1 MDRVPPHNLDAERA
15 ALSAVLLDNQAL
27 VTVMEMLEPE
37 DFYLDAHR
45 TIFSS
50 MREMFDKGTPV
61 DLITLTDHLQA
72 TARLE
77 AVGGPAAVSV
87 LGGLVS
93 TAANVGHWAEIV
105 KDKALLRRLVNEAT
119 GLITEAYGEPEE
131 VEEFLDRAEGKIL
144 EISTRQTQTTYRP
157 IKPLVEETFNILS
170 KMYDGEH
177 SLVGVPSGFK
187 ELDKLTFGF
196 QNGDL
201 IIIAGRPSMG
211 KTALALDIILNASIV
226 NDKKVAFFS
235 LEMSASQVVMRML
248 SSIGRINSSTLRM
261 GNVKPLW
268 KQITNAAGALG
279 QASIFV
285 DDSSS
290 LSGLEVK
297 AKARRIKAEHG
308 LDLVV
313 IDYLQLL
320 HGSGLKKGRDS
331 REQEIAEISRS
342 LKGMAKELDIPVIAL
357 SQLNRAPEAREKG
370 EPRLSDLRESGS
382 LEQDADVVMLIHRP
396 GVYEKKEEDKEAD
409 DRLTRLKIEKQR
421 NGPTGV
427 VDLVFIKEYTRFEP
441 LEGRYDESAI
451 PGDVPF

>member
-157 IKPLVEETFNILS
+157 IKPLVEEPGRSALRLQGTRQAHLRLP
-170 KMYDGEH
+170 ERRPH
-177 SLVGVPSGFK
+177 HHR
-187 ELDKLTFGF
+187 
-196 QNGDL
+196 
-201 IIIAGRPSMG
+201 RPS
-211 KTALALDIILNASIV
+211 V
-226 NDKKVAFFS
+226 H
-235 LEMSASQVVMRML
+235 
-248 SSIGRINSSTLRM
+248 
-261 GNVKPLW
+261 
-268 KQITNAAGALG
+268 G
-279 QASIFV
+279 Q
-285 DDSSS
+285 D
-290 LSGLEVK
+290 
-297 AKARRIKAEHG
+297 
-308 LDLVV
+308 
-313 IDYLQLL
+313 
-320 HGSGLKKGRDS
+320 
-331 REQEIAEISRS
+331 
-342 LKGMAKELDIPVIAL
+342 
-357 SQLNRAPEAREKG
+357 
-370 EPRLSDLRESGS
+370 
-382 LEQDADVVMLIHRP
+382 RP
-396 GVYEKKEEDKEAD
+396 GPRHHPQ
-409 DRLTRLKIEKQR
+409 RLHRQ
-421 NGPTGV
+421 
-427 VDLVFIKEYTRFEP
+427 
-441 LEGRYDESAI
+441 
-451 PGDVPF
+451 